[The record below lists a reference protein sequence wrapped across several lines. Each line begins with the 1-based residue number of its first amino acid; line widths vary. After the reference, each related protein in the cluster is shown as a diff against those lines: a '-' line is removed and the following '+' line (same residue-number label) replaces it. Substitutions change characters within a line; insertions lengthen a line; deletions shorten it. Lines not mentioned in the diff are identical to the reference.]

1 MGTQNRVIS
10 TLSVIVPVARMSGRL
25 LNLSKWLQELELI
38 LITTD
43 IPCEIILIHDIQD
56 ENTSGEL
63 KLLINK
69 FSKIKIIFNE
79 GFYGSPGL
87 ARNAGIEIAS
97 GEWLTFWDSD
107 DIPQV
112 EDFYLMVQV
121 ADGSK
126 SECAVGGFTAIH
138 ETTRES
144 KSHLLSKNYLKE
156 IAINPGIWRFAF
168 KRNELKGLWFSS
180 LLMAEDQIFLA
191 NFNIPDRRIE
201 IFSKSVYNYFIG
213 ENFHLTKNKESLK
226 DLPRAIIHSFS
237 LIRDL
242 TNENISFVSILLSRQ
257 LITALRTSKY
267 SERLEVIRIL
277 FQGLSYAGKRGR
289 KEILFSLWYVFW
301 NRQSIL

>member
-1 MGTQNRVIS
+1 MINILDDSRITF
-10 TLSVIVPVARMSGRL
+10 
-25 LNLSKWLQELELI
+25 LE
-38 LITTD
+38 D
-43 IPCEIILIHDIQD
+43 H
-56 ENTSGEL
+56 
-63 KLLINK
+63 
-69 FSKIKIIFNE
+69 
-79 GFYGSPGL
+79 YGGPGL
-87 ARNAGIEIAS
+87 ARNAGMQVAT
-97 GEWLTFWDSD
+97 GEWVCFWDSD
-107 DIPQV
+107 DSPQV

-180 LLMAEDQIFLA
+180 LMMAEDQIFLA